1 MQPEQ
6 RTKWAQSQAA
16 LVASLMQGKSAPEG
30 FVRPDLSNAARS
42 LLMKRFR
49 LVQLAW
55 PIFDQTLGES
65 FLTLFASYAPS
76 SNITLERQ
84 GRHDGWQF
92 ARWLLTR
99 GQLPDRARLAL
110 LHAELSGIVRPRR
123 GVAMQFAWL
132 RERRR
137 PALGIKLPFVNA
149 RILPSQ

>member
-1 MQPEQ
+1 MQTEQ
-6 RTKWAQSQAA
+6 RTKWGQSQAA
-16 LVASLMQGKSAPEG
+16 LVASLMLGETVPEG
-30 FVRPDLSNAARS
+30 FVGSDLSSAAHS

-76 SNITLERQ
+76 STITLERQ

-92 ARWLLTR
+92 ARWLLSR
-99 GQLPDRARLAL
+99 RQLPDQARLAL

-123 GVAMQFAWL
+123 GVAVQFAWL
-132 RERRR
+132 GERRR
-137 PALGIKLPFVNA
+137 LALGIKLPFVNA
-149 RILPSQ
+149 WILPSQ